1 MYSDD
6 LILHSSENR
15 NNSSLAN
22 KSSDEIIRSK
32 SIEKKILPK
41 YFEEVVNGNKTFELR
56 KDEDNILPG
65 DILVLR
71 EWSSDKGYSGRKVIM
86 HVSYVLRN
94 CPEYGLAEGYCIIGI
109 QPTMRVYYR
118 VKSE

>member
-15 NNSSLAN
+15 NDSSIAN
-22 KSSDEIIRSK
+22 KSSDEIIHRK
-32 SIEKKILPK
+32 MIEKKILPE

-71 EWSSDKGYSGRKVIM
+71 EWSSDKGYSNRIAIM
-86 HVSYVLRN
+86 RVSYVLRN
-94 CPEYGLAEGYCIIGI
+94 CPEYGLAEGYCIIAI
-109 QPTMRVYYR
+109 KPTY
-118 VKSE
+118 S

>member
-15 NNSSLAN
+15 NSSSLAD

-32 SIEKKILPK
+32 RIEKKILPK
-41 YFEEVVNGNKTFELR
+41 YFEEVINGDKTFELR

-65 DILVLR
+65 DFLVLR
-71 EWSSDKGYSGRKVIM
+71 EWSPDKGYSGRKATRY
-86 HVSYVLRN
+86 VSYILRN
-94 CPEYGLAEGYCIIGI
+94 SPEYGLAEGYCIIAI
-109 QPTMRVYYR
+109 QPYWINRSKMNG
-118 VKSE
+118 